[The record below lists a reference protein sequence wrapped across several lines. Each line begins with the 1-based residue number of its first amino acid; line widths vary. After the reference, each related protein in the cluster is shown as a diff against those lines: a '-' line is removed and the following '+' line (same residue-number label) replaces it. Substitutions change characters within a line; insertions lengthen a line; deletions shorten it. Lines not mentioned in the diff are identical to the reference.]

1 MPHQSHS
8 ANGRFAAVQGASTT
22 EVKQLSAD
30 IRPVLRAAS
39 APSPARARCPSPCA
53 ISQLRSEQQD
63 VRSQA
68 DLAAPFDDLVG
79 ATTERGHNTL
89 ILCIE
94 PGIDN
99 LSCLGNN
106 RFFGTFLK
114 RGGTFRQCSWRAR
127 SIDHCSPAFSDWTDQ
142 KAISLIIEFLCH
154 FLARCSWLASFDHL
168 VDVGAGV
175 RAVASIP
182 RRRGANRW
190 RGAGGRQGF
199 STRLITR
206 QSSLLASTTCAGIS
220 R

>member
-1 MPHQSHS
+1 MRPRERDADDGH
-8 ANGRFAAVQGASTT
+8 GEKDRRQGVRESEPLAGAH
-22 EVKQLSAD
+22 EPNDVAD
-30 IRPVLRAAS
+30 GA
-39 APSPARARCPSPCA
+39 
-53 ISQLRSEQQD
+53 E
-63 VRSQA
+63 
-68 DLAAPFDDLVG
+68 PFDDLVG
-79 ATTERGHNTL
+79 ATTDHGHNTL

-99 LSCLGNN
+99 FPCLGNN

-175 RAVASIP
+175 RAADRP
-182 RRRGANRW
+182 KNGHFRDT
-190 RGAGGRQGF
+190 
-199 STRLITR
+199 STPAPWITR
-206 QSSLLASTTCAGIS
+206 PNARTEGLGQ